1 MDTHLTQ
8 AVACHFSLVGDLE
21 LRQGFGVRTIHGIH
35 VFLFFSEEMRQL
47 VFSGRQK
54 EAEER
59 ERPSTRFH
67 VGRAGFPSS
76 LRFP

>member
-1 MDTHLTQ
+1 M
-8 AVACHFSLVGDLE
+8 E
-21 LRQGFGVRTIHGIH
+21 LRQGFGFGLRTIHRIH
-35 VFLFFSEEMRQL
+35 VFLSFSKEMRQL

-54 EAEER
+54 EAEGR

-67 VGRAGFPSS
+67 VEKAGFLSS